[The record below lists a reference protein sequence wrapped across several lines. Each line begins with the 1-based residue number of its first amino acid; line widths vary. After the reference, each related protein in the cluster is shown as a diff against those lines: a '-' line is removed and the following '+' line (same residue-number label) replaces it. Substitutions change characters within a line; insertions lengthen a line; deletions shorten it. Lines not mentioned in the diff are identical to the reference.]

1 MDGVLIQTE
10 ACPGFN
16 SEQVDFH
23 IARARRMRAEAM
35 VGVLRTAGSWIARG
49 VKFVFES
56 VAAAHRRRMLTLQ
69 LDSMNDDRL
78 KDIGLNRFDID
89 EFVNALE
96 IKETANN
103 GGGRNLC
110 RVA

>member
-23 IARARRMRAEAM
+23 IARARRMRAEAW
-35 VGVLRTAGSWIARG
+35 GVFRTAGSWIARG

-56 VAAAHRRRMLTLQ
+56 VAAAHRRRVLTLQ

-96 IKETANN
+96 INETANN